1 MNGQVE
7 QSTAAEIQKK
17 VTLAHAA
24 KSIWKSVSLEER
36 IKYLSP
42 LLHIVVQKKDELALL
57 ISKEMG
63 SPLSQ
68 CKGAI
73 DWDLEYIKSFFN
85 LAKEALQDE
94 IVFSSGNK
102 THRIVFEP
110 KGVVAVIVPWNFP
123 FDMFIWGVIPN
134 LLVGNTVVFKHA
146 EECALFGK
154 KIEEIMAELHLPE
167 GTFSAVHG
175 DGEVGAELV
184 RQNIDSIWFT
194 GSTQVGKILFETAGK
209 KFIHS
214 TLEMGGSN
222 PAIIFEDISIKEIVP
237 KLYSKRFYNSG
248 QVCDAIKRI
257 IVHESR
263 FDELV
268 AEFKE
273 VLEHKKVGNP
283 LDGSTDIGPL
293 VSQKQLYLLQEQLTD
308 AKERGATIVTGGKQ
322 PKGLEGAYFEPTIL
336 TNVTRDMKV
345 WNEEVFGPAIP
356 IIPFKTESEAIAI
369 ANDTQ
374 YGLGAVIF
382 SKDTARA
389 NRVARLIDAGTV
401 EINLANH
408 WVAETPFGGYKLSG
422 MGREH
427 GIIGLRE
434 LCQMKVIAQ

>member
-1 MNGQVE
+1 M
-7 QSTAAEIQKK
+7 
-17 VTLAHAA
+17 
-24 KSIWKSVSLEER
+24 
-36 IKYLSP
+36 
-42 LLHIVVQKKDELALL
+42 
-57 ISKEMG
+57 
-63 SPLSQ
+63 
-68 CKGAI
+68 
-73 DWDLEYIKSFFN
+73 
-85 LAKEALQDE
+85 
-94 IVFSSGNK
+94 
-102 THRIVFEP
+102 
-110 KGVVAVIVPWNFP
+110 
-123 FDMFIWGVIPN
+123 
-134 LLVGNTVVFKHA
+134 
-146 EECALFGK
+146 
-154 KIEEIMAELHLPE
+154 
-167 GTFSAVHG
+167 
-175 DGEVGAELV
+175 
-184 RQNIDSIWFT
+184 
-194 GSTQVGKILFETAGK
+194 
-209 KFIHS
+209 
-214 TLEMGGSN
+214 
-222 PAIIFEDISIKEIVP
+222 
-237 KLYSKRFYNSG
+237 
-248 QVCDAIKRI
+248 
-257 IVHESR
+257 
-263 FDELV
+263 
-268 AEFKE
+268 
-273 VLEHKKVGNP
+273 
-283 LDGSTDIGPL
+283 